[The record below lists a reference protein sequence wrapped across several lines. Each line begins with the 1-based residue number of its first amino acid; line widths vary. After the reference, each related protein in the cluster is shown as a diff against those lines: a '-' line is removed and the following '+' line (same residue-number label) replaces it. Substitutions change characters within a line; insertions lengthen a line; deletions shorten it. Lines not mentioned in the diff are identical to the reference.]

1 MNTEITGKI
10 AMEKEVKLTLEMAEL
25 PDWLRLLPLG
35 HVNLVDG
42 RPPFEVDPESLAD
55 MVKAFGARGTDLVID
70 YEHQSL
76 SGGQAPA
83 AGWIKDLE
91 VREDGLWA
99 QVEWT
104 GQAEEY
110 LKRREYRYFSPVL
123 RLDPDSRRPQELMN
137 VALTNIPAIQGLSP
151 LVAKWGGEALT
162 AVTEPPESRPESL
175 EMTTMEGVPGGKACM
190 ATNTWAEELKG
201 RLGLEP
207 EAPESSLWQQSVEL
221 FRELAH
227 DLGLPAEATS
237 SQLKGGVEALKAGN
251 AEMASLQEELATLKD
266 RLAEETSLRAV
277 EEALVAGK
285 ISPAQRDWALSY
297 CRQDPDSFRTY
308 VEQAPRVVPVGE
320 RLNLGEER
328 YREDQGLT
336 PEELAVCRAMNL
348 TPEAYSQAKARM
360 AQAKKRGGDT
370 QWQL

>member
-1 MNTEITGKI
+1 
-10 AMEKEVKLTLEMAEL
+10 MEKEVKLTLEMAEL
-25 PDWLRLLPLG
+25 PYWLRLLPLG

-42 RPPFEVDPESLAD
+42 RPPFEVDPESLTD
-55 MVKAFGARGTDLVID
+55 MVKAFAARGTDLVID
-70 YEHQSL
+70 YEHQTL

-123 RLDPDSRRPQELMN
+123 RLDPASRRPQELMN

-162 AVTEPPESRPESL
+162 AMTDQSGSRPESL
-175 EMTTMEGVPGGKACM
+175 ETTTTAEASDREACT
-190 ATNTWAEELKG
+190 ATNTWAEDLKG
-201 RLGLEP
+201 RLGLGP
-207 EAPESSLWQQSVEL
+207 GAPESALWEKSVEL

-227 DLGLPAEATS
+227 NLGLPTEATS
-237 SQLKGGVEALKAGN
+237 SQLKGGVEALKVGN
-251 AEMASLQEELATLKD
+251 AEVAALQEELTALKD
-266 RLAEETSLRAV
+266 RLAEETSMRAV

-285 ISPAQRDWALSY
+285 ISPAQKDWALSY

-348 TPEAYSQAKARM
+348 TPEAYSQAKAKM
-360 AQAKKRGGDT
+360 AQAKKRGGET
-370 QWQL
+370 RWQL